1 MSVVERRR
9 FARILAL
16 GLGGVALIMVC
27 TVAARTLRTDPMVVV
42 EILSAAITLTWASL
56 LGRHLWRGRQLAR
69 ALAPLTIPARVHGIE
84 CRVVAD
90 PETRAFVLGT
100 IRPTIYLGDDLLTGL
115 DPDELR
121 AVLLHE
127 EYHRRTRGPLRAASL
142 EAWLRL
148 ARPVSRLSGA
158 VADRLVDLEKAADR
172 FAIRQGATTAAIASA
187 LVKLDGVDSAPLAAF
202 ASAADRRV
210 GGLLEFTA
218 GRTETLDQL
227 PYEWLPP
234 VVAVIT
240 LVLCHITGVVG
251 AT

>member
-1 MSVVERRR
+1 MSAVERRR
-9 FARILAL
+9 FARIIAL
-16 GLGGVALIMVC
+16 GLIGSALITVC
-27 TVAARTLRTDPMVVV
+27 TVAARTLRADPMAVIEV
-42 EILSAAITLTWASL
+42 LSALITLTWAAL
-56 LGRHLWRGRQLAR
+56 LARHLWRGRQLAR
-69 ALAPLTIPARVHGIE
+69 ALGPLITPARVHGID
-84 CRVVAD
+84 CLVVAD
-90 PETRAFVLGT
+90 REMRAFVLGA

-115 DPDELR
+115 DADELR

-127 EYHRRTRGPLRAASL
+127 EYHRRTLGPLRAASL
-142 EAWLRL
+142 EAWLWL
-148 ARPVSRLSGA
+148 ARPVSRLGGA
-158 VADRLVDLEKAADR
+158 IADRLVDLERAADR

-187 LVKLDGVDSAPLAAF
+187 LVKLDGADSAPLAAF

-240 LVLCHITGVVG
+240 LVLCHITGVV
-251 AT
+251 AAA

>member
-1 MSVVERRR
+1 MNAVERRR
-9 FARILAL
+9 LTRAIAL
-16 GLGGVALIMVC
+16 GLSGIAVITAC
-27 TVAARTLRTDPMVVV
+27 TVVARTLRADPMVVV
-42 EILSAAITLTWASL
+42 EALSAAITLTWVAL
-56 LGRHLWRGRQLAR
+56 VGRHLWRGRELAR
-69 ALAPLTIPARVHGIE
+69 ALAPFAISARVHGIE

-90 PETRAFVLGT
+90 PETRAFVLGA
-100 IRPTIYLGDDLLTGL
+100 IRPTIYLGGDLVTGL
-115 DPDELR
+115 DADELR

-127 EYHRRTRGPLRAASL
+127 EYHRRTLGPLRAASL
-142 EAWLRL
+142 EAWLWL
-148 ARPVSRLSGA
+148 AGPVSRLSGA
-158 VADRLVDLEKAADR
+158 VADRLIDLERAADR

-187 LVKLDGVDSAPLAAF
+187 LLKLDGDDSVPLAAF

-240 LVLCHITGVVG
+240 LALCHITGVV
-251 AT
+251 AAA

>member
-1 MSVVERRR
+1 MSAVERRR
-9 FARILAL
+9 LARALAL
-16 GLGGVALIMVC
+16 GLSGVALITVC
-27 TVAARTLRTDPMVVV
+27 TVAARTLRADPMVVV
-42 EILSAAITLTWASL
+42 EVLSAAITLTWAAL

-69 ALAPLTIPARVHGIE
+69 ALAPLAISVRVHGIE

-90 PETRAFVLGT
+90 PETRAFVLGA
-100 IRPTIYLGDDLLTGL
+100 IRPTIYLGDDLLIGL
-115 DPDELR
+115 DADELR

-127 EYHRRTRGPLRAASL
+127 EYHRRTLGPLRAASL
-142 EAWLRL
+142 EAWLWL

-158 VADRLVDLEKAADR
+158 VADRLVDLERAADR

-240 LVLCHITGVVG
+240 LVLCHITGVV
-251 AT
+251 AAA